1 MATKIRIELNTAEVR
16 SLLTSPEVQAD
27 IARRCAAIA
36 AAANTNR
43 FGGVFGHDVV
53 VGKSRAH
60 GMVWTDDPD
69 AMLAEAVDR
78 SLTRAIDAGRI

>member
-1 MATKIRIELNTAEVR
+1 MAKIKIELNRAEVR
-16 SLLTSPEVQAD
+16 NLLTSTEVQAD
-27 IARRCAAIA
+27 ISRRCTAIA

-53 VGKSRAH
+53 VGRSRAH

-78 SLTRAIDAGRI
+78 SLTRAIDAGRH